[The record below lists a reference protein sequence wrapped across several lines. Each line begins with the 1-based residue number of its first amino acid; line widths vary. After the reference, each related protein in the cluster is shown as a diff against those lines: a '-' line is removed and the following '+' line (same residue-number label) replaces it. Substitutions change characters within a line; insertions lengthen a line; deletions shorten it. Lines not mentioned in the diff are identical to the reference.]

1 MATVSDQI
9 IGEDI
14 VLGFWSLKLDAGGFW
29 VGDGAVAELELPQT
43 AVCCAF
49 EPAFLFRDRI
59 GSSLI
64 FFQVYR
70 CYWQGTAL
78 GATGQSV
85 KMALKGTSPLPS
97 ECSSQP
103 AVGFVTGEKVV

>member
-1 MATVSDQI
+1 MATVYDQI
-9 IGEDI
+9 IGEDTD
-14 VLGFWSLKLDAGGFW
+14 LSFYSLKLDVGGFF

-43 AVCCAF
+43 AVCCVF
-49 EPAFLFRDRI
+49 EPAFLSRALI

-70 CYWQGTAL
+70 CYWQGAAQ
-78 GATGQSV
+78 GNAGQGV
-85 KMALKGTSPLPS
+85 KMELKGTSPLPS